1 MEKTK
6 RILLIASRP
15 LSCDGL
21 TKIEID
27 IINRFYKEIEF
38 SVACAWDFDNEYGNK
53 LKKLKLDLFKLP
65 AKKNVFQ
72 YFAAIFKLVK
82 RKKFDAV
89 YVHGNSAMMIMEAL
103 PAKIAGCPQ
112 VITHCHNTKSNFPIV
127 HYLAKPLFNYVVD
140 VKIGCS
146 SYAAKWAYF
155 GKKVKVVNNGI
166 NVEKCKFN
174 AEICQ
179 HVRQQLGFEDNFVIG
194 HVGRMNPQ
202 KNHEMLLDIFKE
214 YQKYDDSAKMLLI
227 GDGELKEQIQNRI
240 SKEGL
245 DDKVVLIEHTDNV
258 QDYYQA
264 MNLMVMPSLYE
275 GLCLVALE
283 AQANGIPLLIS
294 DRCAPETAIV
304 PETQFL
310 SLNDGVEAW
319 VSKIRQMKKDTRNDN
334 YSLVKN
340 TWADEDRMMLEIEKI
355 LVS

>member
-166 NVEKCKFN
+166 NVENKENTKYT
-174 AEICQ
+174 
-179 HVRQQLGFEDNFVIG
+179 VKW
-194 HVGRMNPQ
+194 VGRTGNQVNSQGIM
-202 KNHEMLLDIFKE
+202 
-214 YQKYDDSAKMLLI
+214 
-227 GDGELKEQIQNRI
+227 R
-240 SKEGL
+240 SKSMCSSSSVINSGFFSSMESS
-245 DDKVVLIEHTDNV
+245 T
-258 QDYYQA
+258 
-264 MNLMVMPSLYE
+264 
-275 GLCLVALE
+275 
-283 AQANGIPLLIS
+283 PL
-294 DRCAPETAIV
+294 
-304 PETQFL
+304 
-310 SLNDGVEAW
+310 
-319 VSKIRQMKKDTRNDN
+319 
-334 YSLVKN
+334 
-340 TWADEDRMMLEIEKI
+340 
-355 LVS
+355 